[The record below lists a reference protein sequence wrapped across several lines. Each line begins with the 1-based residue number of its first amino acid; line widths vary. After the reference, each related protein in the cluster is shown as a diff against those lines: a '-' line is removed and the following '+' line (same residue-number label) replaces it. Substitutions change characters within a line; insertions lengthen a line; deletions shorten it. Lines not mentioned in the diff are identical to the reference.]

1 MVTLMF
7 TGLKLLG
14 HQLARMKLDE
24 KENIVSRFLISTI
37 STISS
42 HCYNISTV
50 CRFQDGFKQM
60 WINNGNTLS
69 KLYAGTAALC
79 SVGIKLSG
87 YLGWQFYAKQAHQMF
102 FITVRYLQ
110 LHVNVTVSGR
120 V

>member
-1 MVTLMF
+1 MMVTLMLS
-7 TGLKLLG
+7 GLKLLG

-24 KENIVSRFLISTI
+24 KENIVSRFLISTLSTI
-37 STISS
+37 STIFL

-79 SVGIKLSG
+79 SVRI
-87 YLGWQFYAKQAHQMF
+87 
-102 FITVRYLQ
+102 
-110 LHVNVTVSGR
+110 
-120 V
+120 

>member
-1 MVTLMF
+1 M
-7 TGLKLLG
+7 
-14 HQLARMKLDE
+14 
-24 KENIVSRFLISTI
+24 
-37 STISS
+37 
-42 HCYNISTV
+42 

-79 SVGIKLSG
+79 SVRIKLIR

-102 FITVRYLQ
+102 FITARYLQ